1 MNDPLW
7 DLERQL
13 VAAAR
18 RQARKRA
25 WLPKRHIAVAAGFA
39 ILVIAVP
46 AAAAIKHAFWDSSPA
61 EPAPGSGIVAEP
73 GERIVNPSGNSP
85 AEESQNGTVVTDP
98 RSCAEHVPPSAP
110 PSTASPP
117 SALLT
122 ELEVLRRARKP
133 ADALPTRFYSALASG
148 VNPASIRLADTSAAD
163 GRYYL
168 VPADNI
174 DPDSRSSCAPS
185 GDGRP
190 EAGVC
195 LVVRGGGGGSA
206 CATADEVR
214 AGNSLI
220 RGDRVPGTRPGTVF
234 VSGIVPDGVR
244 QVVLEYPAGAPVRRV
259 DVNVEGN
266 VFAASFNGSAALEP
280 KVIWR
285 TASGREIPPG

>member
-7 DLERQL
+7 DLEQQL

-18 RQARKRA
+18 RQAQKRA
-25 WLPKRHIAVAAGFA
+25 SFPKRPVAVAAGLA

-46 AAAAIKHAFWDSSPA
+46 AAAAIKHAFWDASPA

-73 GERIVNPSGNSP
+73 GERIVNPSGPSP
-85 AEESQNGTVVTDP
+85 ADGSQNGTVVTDP
-98 RSCAEHVPPSAP
+98 HSCSEPVPPSAP
-110 PSTASPP
+110 PSTGSPP
-117 SALLT
+117 PALLS
-122 ELEVLRRARKP
+122 ELGVLRRARTV
-133 ADALPTRFYSALASG
+133 ADALPTRFYSSLATG
-148 VNPASIRLADTSAAD
+148 VNPASIRLADTSAAN

-174 DPDSRSSCAPS
+174 DPEARSSCAPS
-185 GDGRP
+185 GHGRP

-195 LVVRGGGGGSA
+195 LVERGGAGGSA
-206 CATADEVR
+206 CASADEVR
-214 AGNSLI
+214 AGESLI

-244 QVVLEYPAGAPVRRV
+244 QVVLEYPAGAPVLRV
-259 DVNVEGN
+259 DVKVENN
-266 VFAASFNGSAALEP
+266 VFATSFNGSAALKP

-285 TASGREIPPG
+285 TASGTESPPG